1 MTIVKVTYIQDLTTG
16 KLAIKVDPE
25 VAEVYLGDT
34 IEFQRT
40 SPQGH
45 SVVLTFNATHTHL
58 FENFPQNGELH
69 EHDGNLRLKTD
80 PGVLPEL
87 IPYDC
92 DLLDPTGKVVAHKE
106 GIAGGAVK
114 PVKEAG

>member
-1 MTIVKVTYIQDLTTG
+1 MTIVNVTYTKDLTGQLT
-16 KLAIKVDPE
+16 IIVYPE
-25 VAEVYLGDT
+25 VAEVRLGDT
-34 IEFQRT
+34 IEFQRS

-58 FENFPQNGELH
+58 FENLRQNGELH
-69 EHDGNLRLKTD
+69 EQDGNLRLKTD
-80 PGVLPEL
+80 PGILPEL

-92 DLLDPTGKVVAHKE
+92 DLLDPTGKSVAHKE

-114 PVKEAG
+114 PIKEIS